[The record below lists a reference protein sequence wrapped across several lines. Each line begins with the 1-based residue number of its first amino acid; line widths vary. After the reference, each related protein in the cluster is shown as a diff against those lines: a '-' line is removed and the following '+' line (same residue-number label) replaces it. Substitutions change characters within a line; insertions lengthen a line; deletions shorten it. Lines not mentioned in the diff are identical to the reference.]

1 MIFSKEQKRVLVK
14 TITILLALFLIFIC
28 YSYVIPRTEVEIDTV
43 YHSSYSAL
51 FVQSKINNA
60 GTQDITDLKI
70 KSSIWNGTEMLT
82 TETNY
87 PGILKAKQSVKLP
100 NTISESSSSIVH
112 LSPGGTLCATSSFIL
127 FLLKK
132 LYLYYVCISKV
143 YQNSKAYF
151 HHLFYNIYSYVL

>member
-1 MIFSKEQKRVLVK
+1 MVDDKQKQ
-14 TITILLALFLIFIC
+14 ILLKFAVAILSVMVIFVC
-28 YSYVIPRTEVEIDTV
+28 YSYALPRTEIEMDTV

-100 NTISESSSSIVH
+100 PLIFDGPHADEYDLIIVLEFNSNEGKQNLIYNYEIKDYGNLAWH
-112 LSPGGTLCATSSFIL
+112 DQYFSF
-127 FLLKK
+127 
-132 LYLYYVCISKV
+132 
-143 YQNSKAYF
+143 
-151 HHLFYNIYSYVL
+151 